1 MGGVAS
7 TKEALGMPGG
17 GGPQNNWGSLGGA
30 GRRTNDSGGEGGC
43 GVERLSQMLVGGAGT
58 SAPVRVVRLR
68 WEAQMLGRGAGTSAS
83 VRAVRLWWEAC
94 TESASLPPC
103 CCLGR
108 DITCSLWQLLVPAL
122 GATCRAQYQV
132 QDNLDP
138 VSFCLWLLEGAC
150 VLCSIPQG
158 LALN

>member
-1 MGGVAS
+1 
-7 TKEALGMPGG
+7 
-17 GGPQNNWGSLGGA
+17 
-30 GRRTNDSGGEGGC
+30 
-43 GVERLSQMLVGGAGT
+43 
-58 SAPVRVVRLR
+58 
-68 WEAQMLGRGAGTSAS
+68 MLGRGAGTSAS

-132 QDNLDP
+132 QDNLDRSAVWP
-138 VSFCLWLLEGAC
+138 HK
-150 VLCSIPQG
+150 PQRVGSREPG
-158 LALN
+158 LASMWTIAGPGHSRCSEGGPAGWVQLCLFQPFFPENEASRRAEPRWI